1 MEHLHLKKNLG
12 SLPSF
17 TWIIFRFLSFST
29 LVFSCKWSALFPV
42 LPNAFFSS
50 LVEFFSSWYSV
61 WFFFIRVS
69 VFSLKYSFCSWNL
82 FLSSLNY
89 ICEAFFFSSLSFF
102 VTAILNSLS
111 DHNLLWHQVWFLEGF
126 LFVIPLLWFFM
137 LPDELLFWWH
147 ICNSEY
153 FYYLSEAFFT
163 LILIVQQIEVLLLF
177 LLVGWLVKNLPA
189 MWETWFCSLG

>member
-1 MEHLHLKKNLG
+1 MVCSISSASQCILQLTCWVLQ
-12 SLPSF
+12 LM
-17 TWIIFRFLSFST
+17 IFCLVLLYQSFS
-29 LVFSCKWSALFPV
+29 
-42 LPNAFFSS
+42 
-50 LVEFFSSWYSV
+50 
-61 WFFFIRVS
+61 
-69 VFSLKYSFCSWNL
+69 L
-82 FLSSLNY
+82 FLKIFLLFMKFSPEFIELY
-89 ICEAFFFSSLSFF
+89 LWGFFCFSSLSFF

-111 DHNLLWHQVWFLEGF
+111 DHNLLWHRVWFLEGF

-189 MWETWFCSLG
+189 MWETWFWSLG